1 MTGETAHSKQVSAP
15 ARWGR
20 FLAGVI
26 ILSLFT
32 GFFMSGYAPPGV
44 FGEVLRHNQAAEI
57 DASPMIPSEVEH
69 MAALERGVRLMREA
83 ARRQTDKGLR

>member
-1 MTGETAHSKQVSAP
+1 M
-15 ARWGR
+15 
-20 FLAGVI
+20 
-26 ILSLFT
+26 LSLFA

-44 FGEVLRHNQAAEI
+44 FGAVLRHNQTEGI

-83 ARRQTDKGLR
+83 ARRHQIGGLR